1 MTEASKQRMEEC
13 ITESFS
19 RSGVTVRDSCRLIYE
34 AGMQDPDANKKPYNV
49 IYGDG
54 ESLYRSW
61 EGLLEMVDN
70 RFKKIEELQAENKKL
85 REALE
90 EKYQLKGSFKEYW
103 NHRNSIT
110 IPFNS
115 PSRDQESRHMLT
127 WFHAITSWIAFKENI
142 KALSSEG
149 EKL

>member
-1 MTEASKQRMEEC
+1 MTEEAIERAKEFSWHQAQKHFPMSFH
-13 ITESFS
+13 ESERKTAAFIG
-19 RSGVTVRDSCRLIYE
+19 RIAYLQ
-34 AGMQDPDANKKPYNV
+34 GMQDPDANAEKISK
-49 IYGDG
+49 
-54 ESLYRSW
+54 
-61 EGLLEMVDN
+61 LE
-70 RFKKIEELQAENKKL
+70 LENKRL

-142 KALSSEG
+142 KALSSGG
-149 EKL
+149 E